1 MPRSLL
7 FPLFSSRGSAP
18 CPESVPLPISL
29 AVPWLSPEK
38 GIVEGSVGEILRAK
52 ECTRGYTVVYT

>member
-7 FPLFSSRGSAP
+7 FPPYYSRGSPP
-18 CPESVPLPISL
+18 CPEDVPLTISL

-38 GIVEGSVGEILRAK
+38 GIVEGSVGEMLRAK